1 MSANNKTLSVI
12 NVGLDTFLPAFEQ
25 TGTPCAHLAWRPPAQ
40 GNTELTD
47 ILFALTVGYQDQLG
61 QSRIDAANAE
71 ALRRVLA
78 GQPVLKRVRPAHE
91 CIPVLNKTTLLHAG
105 PPIHWNDMC
114 HPMRGAIIGALKY
127 EGLAE
132 SDAEAQMLMD
142 SGRIFYGPT
151 HPHAAVCPMAGVLS
165 YSMPLLVVENES
177 FGVKAFSTLNEGV
190 GRVLRFGANG
200 PAVIQQ
206 LHWMGNTLAPA
217 LDAALERSGG
227 IALKNIMAQALAMGD
242 ELHQRNIAA
251 GLLFYKTLC
260 RELDD
265 AASTR
270 QDAARI
276 MQYLSRDNEQFF
288 LNMAMAAC
296 RSMLIPAENIPD
308 CSMIT
313 AMSRNGVHFGV
324 TVSALGGRWFTAPSL
339 NPKGIYFPGYD
350 EQDANPDMGDSAIV
364 ECCGLGGFAM
374 GTAPAV
380 ARFVGAEGGLE
391 RALRFTRDMGRICV
405 GSNPDLPMPNLD
417 FSGVP
422 TGIDVRKVVATGIL
436 PVINSGVAHRQAGI
450 GQVGAGLVTPPMDAM
465 HSALRAFHAELSR
478 QSRQG
483 GASAAAV

>member
-1 MSANNKTLSVI
+1 MSADAKSLSVI
-12 NVGLDTFLPAFEQ
+12 NIGLDTFLPALQE
-25 TGTPCAHLAWRPPAQ
+25 TATPFAHLAWRPPAQ
-40 GNTELTD
+40 GDTELTR
-47 ILFALTVGYQDQLG
+47 ILFDLTVEHQDSAG
-61 QSRIDAANAE
+61 KSRIDIANAE

-91 CIPVLNKTTLLHAG
+91 CIPELSKTTLLHAG

-151 HPHAAVCPMAGVLS
+151 HPHAAVCPMAGILS
-165 YSMPLLVVENES
+165 YSMPLVVVENET
-177 FGVKAFSTLNEGV
+177 FGVRAYSTLNEGV

-200 PAVIQQ
+200 PAVIQH
-206 LHWMGNTLAPA
+206 LHWLEKTLAPA

-227 IALKNIMAQALAMGD
+227 VALKNIMAQALAMGD
-242 ELHQRNIAA
+242 EMHQRNIAA
-251 GLLFYKTLC
+251 SLLFYKTLC
-260 RELDD
+260 RELDE
-265 AASTR
+265 AASSR

-276 MQYLSRDNEQFF
+276 MEYLCRENEQFF

-296 RSMLIPAENIPD
+296 RALLIPAENIPD

-313 AMSRNGVHFGV
+313 AMSRNGVYFGV

-339 NPKGIYFPGYD
+339 NAKGIYFPGYG

-374 GTAPAV
+374 GSSPAV
-380 ARFVGAEGGLE
+380 ARFMGAEGLD
-391 RALRFTRDMGRICV
+391 RALRFTRDMGRICI
-405 GSNPDLPMPNLD
+405 GANPDLPIPNLD

-422 TGIDVRKVVATGIL
+422 TGIDVRKVAATGIL

-465 HSALRAFHAELSR
+465 HSALRAFHAAMAN
-478 QSRQG
+478 QVRQG
-483 GASAAAV
+483 GDSAVPA